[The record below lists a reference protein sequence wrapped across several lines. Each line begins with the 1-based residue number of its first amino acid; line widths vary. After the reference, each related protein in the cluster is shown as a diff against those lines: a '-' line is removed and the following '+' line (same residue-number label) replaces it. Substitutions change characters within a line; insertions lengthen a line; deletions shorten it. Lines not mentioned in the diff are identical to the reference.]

1 MPEGIIVMR
10 YNNKSGVAIQA
21 QYPEEKMKLQENA
34 LMHIFNIHEFSKE
47 SGIASMTVDNL
58 NITTY
63 YSGTD
68 TDYFIVIK
76 LDSLEDPDDYEENL
90 NSISQIILDNLEDD
104 KYIEMLPSLFKK
116 ISGAS
121 KHI

>member
-21 QYPEEKMKLQENA
+21 QYPEEKMKLQENT

-63 YSGTD
+63 YSGAD

-90 NSISQIILDNLEDD
+90 NNISQIILDNLEDN

-121 KHI
+121 EHI